1 MVRSEREFWFCI
13 GQQINQT
20 KQKKQANER
29 ERQHIAKAGELDQ
42 VINPEIAPRLRA
54 ALEAAKNGKASD

>member
-1 MVRSEREFWFCI
+1 MRSEREFWFRI
-13 GQQINQT
+13 GQQMNQA

-29 ERQHIAKAGELDQ
+29 ERQHIVKAGESAK